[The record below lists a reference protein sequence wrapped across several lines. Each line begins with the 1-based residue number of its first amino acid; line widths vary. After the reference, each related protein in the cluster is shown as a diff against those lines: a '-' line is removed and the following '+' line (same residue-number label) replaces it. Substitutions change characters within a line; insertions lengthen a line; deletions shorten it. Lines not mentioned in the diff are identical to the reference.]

1 MSSSLLLHYIH
12 GVRLGEVKNL
22 DGGFYYRTINV
33 SRTHPHHGDDKP
45 LSDVAE
51 VSSSPTLRRSSSLKT
66 KSSSSRLSR
75 RCLPRWN
82 RPAFLASQRGC
93 RNCARL
99 SRKSRAG
106 IKRSCDLVQF

>member
-51 VSSSPTLRRSSSLKT
+51 VTLISDAPQKLLTENEKQLIALIKAMLAAMESSSISGISTRLQELRKAVE
-66 KSSSSRLSR
+66 KIE
-75 RCLPRWN
+75 
-82 RPAFLASQRGC
+82 G
-93 RNCARL
+93 
-99 SRKSRAG
+99 G
-106 IKRSCDLVQF
+106 H